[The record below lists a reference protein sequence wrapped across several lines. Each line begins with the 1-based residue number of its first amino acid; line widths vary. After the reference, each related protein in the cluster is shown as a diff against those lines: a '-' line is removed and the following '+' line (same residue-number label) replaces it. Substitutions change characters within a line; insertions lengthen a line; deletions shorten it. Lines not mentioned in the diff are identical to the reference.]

1 VFILGLV
8 LVAKRGGLVTVDQV
22 VGISEAR
29 GEATL
34 FTEGSLPAPSLSQKC
49 YRVQRRLSNGSGSR
63 KTHKTPPWHAAR

>member
-1 VFILGLV
+1 MFILGLV

-34 FTEGSLPAPSLSQKC
+34 YTEGLPPSSLS
-49 YRVQRRLSNGSGSR
+49 LSKMLQGSETALKR
-63 KTHKTPPWHAAR
+63 FRE